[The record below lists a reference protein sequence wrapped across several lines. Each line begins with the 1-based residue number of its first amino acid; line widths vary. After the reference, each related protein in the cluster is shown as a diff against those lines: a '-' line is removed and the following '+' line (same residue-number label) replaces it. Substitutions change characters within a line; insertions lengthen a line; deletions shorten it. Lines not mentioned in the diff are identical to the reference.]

1 MEGGGYREALACIT
15 VRQAG
20 SEAVGGVAAPWL
32 GSLASRWKAWGA
44 EVAELPGGD
53 GGLALVGWISEG
65 RVRARWDQN
74 RRAPVL
80 LHSRDGHAPFS
91 PPWGACAAGFALD
104 AGEGIGGSRQGGGVR
119 NSRGETPRERPGAR
133 RASHGGA
140 TGSAE
145 PQLGEGR
152 VARQAGAWRSV
163 R

>member
-91 PPWGACAAGFALD
+91 PTWGACAAGFALD
-104 AGEGIGGSRQGGGVR
+104 AGEGIGGSRQGGV
-119 NSRGETPRERPGAR
+119 
-133 RASHGGA
+133 
-140 TGSAE
+140 
-145 PQLGEGR
+145 GR
-152 VARQAGAWRSV
+152 LAWWSLRFQKFLLLKT